1 MKKVLVVD
9 DSIFIYEEMKELLK
23 DTDYTVAG
31 YAKAGEEAIEKY
43 EEIKP
48 DVVTM
53 DIILPGIDGFDT
65 TRLIL
70 ERWPD
75 ARVLVVSSI
84 AYEDTIEESKECGAK
99 SFIYKPFDREILIK
113 ELDKCME

>member
-9 DSIFIYEEMKELLK
+9 DSVFIYQEIKAMLAETE
-23 DTDYTVAG
+23 YSVEG
-31 YAKAGEEAIEKY
+31 YAKTGEDALQIY

-53 DIILPGIDGFDT
+53 DIILPEMDGLEV
-65 TRLIL
+65 TRKIL
-70 ERWPD
+70 EKWPQ

-84 AYEDTIEESKECGAK
+84 AYEDTIEESEASGAK
-99 SFIYKPFDREILIK
+99 NFIYKPFDKDVLVEA
-113 ELDKCME
+113 LDKCME

>member
-9 DSIFIYEEMKELLK
+9 DSVFIYQEIAMML
-23 DTDYTVAG
+23 DGTDYSVEG
-31 YAKAGEEAIEKY
+31 YAKTGEEALQVY

-53 DIILPGIDGFDT
+53 DIILPEMDGFEA
-65 TRLIL
+65 TRKIL
-70 ERWPD
+70 EKWPQ

-84 AYEDTIEESKECGAK
+84 AYEDTIEESEESGAK
-99 SFIYKPFDREILIK
+99 NFIYKPFDRDVLIK
-113 ELDKCME
+113 ALDKCME